1 MAVGY
6 LQLWKPHQ
14 MALCNYQY
22 HLQFELYS
30 RRVGNLKIDAYL
42 ELTQPLHVSCK
53 PPARNDQSAVVL
65 AMKAPNHNLA
75 RDADFDIKNQC
86 QTSTPRF

>member
-6 LQLWKPHQ
+6 LQLWKLHGG
-14 MALCNYQY
+14 LETY
-22 HLQFELYS
+22 L
-30 RRVGNLKIDAYL
+30 GIDAYL
-42 ELTQPLHVSCK
+42 ESTQPLHVSCK

-75 RDADFDIKNQC
+75 RDANF
-86 QTSTPRF
+86 